1 MTNQDRYR
9 MVGGRLLQAV
19 PVVFIA
25 TLLIFGLL
33 QLIPGDPAIAL
44 AGDNPSAKRIEEI
57 RELLGLNRGFFERY
71 FLWLG
76 HILQG
81 DFSRSIL
88 TGETIGTLLARA
100 FPNTLLLVAV
110 SVTISVVIGI
120 PLGVLAA
127 TRVGTIWDDIVRM
140 IGGFGVAVPNFWIA
154 MVLVSIF
161 AMEFQIFPVA
171 GVELFTAD
179 PLGAIWH
186 VMLPAIGLAFA
197 GVSNVLAQTRSALLE
212 VLGSQYIRTLR
223 AKGLRRSLILWQ
235 HALKNVGVN
244 LITVIGLLINRTLGA
259 TVIVESI
266 FAIPGIGSLISQSA
280 LSKDFPVIQA
290 VVLILVL
297 AVIAVNL
304 IVDVLSTLIDP
315 RIQQ

>member
-1 MTNQDRYR
+1 LTNRNRYR
-9 MVGGRLLQAV
+9 MVGERVLQSI

-33 QLIPGDPAIAL
+33 QLIPGDPAIAM
-44 AGDNPSAKRIEEI
+44 AGENPSPARINEI
-57 RELLGLNRGFFERY
+57 RELLGLNKGLLEQY
-71 FLWLG
+71 FVWLG
-76 HILQG
+76 NVIRG

-88 TGETIGTLLARA
+88 TGESVGALLARA

-110 SVTISVVIGI
+110 STLISIIIGI

-127 TRVGTIWDDIVRM
+127 TRVHTVWDGIARA
-140 IGGFGVAVPNFWIA
+140 ISGFGVAVPNFWIA
-154 MVLVSIF
+154 MVMVSIF
-161 AMEFQIFPVA
+161 AMQIPIFPVA
-171 GVELFTAD
+171 GVRPFMTD
-179 PLGAIWH
+179 PLGSIWH
-186 VMLPAIGLAFA
+186 MMLPAIGLAFA

-223 AKGLRRSLILWQ
+223 AKGLKRRLILWQ

-244 LITVIGLLINRTLGA
+244 LVTVIGLLINRTLGA

-266 FAIPGIGSLISQSA
+266 FAIPGVGSLISQSA
-280 LSKDFPVIQA
+280 LSKDFPVVQA
-290 VVLILVL
+290 IVLVLVL
-297 AVIAVNL
+297 AVVAVNL

-315 RIQQ
+315 RVQQ